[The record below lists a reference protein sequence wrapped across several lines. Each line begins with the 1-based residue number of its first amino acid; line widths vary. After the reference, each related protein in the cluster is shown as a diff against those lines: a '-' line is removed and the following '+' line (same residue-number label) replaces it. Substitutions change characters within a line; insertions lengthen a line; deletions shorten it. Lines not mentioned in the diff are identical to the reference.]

1 MSDGAVVQA
10 IHPLTMRPQSPGS
23 DWPIPFTILL
33 PIQRIEATP
42 EETGRSAGLVSDN
55 IAGHL

>member
-10 IHPLTMRPQSPGS
+10 IHRLPMRPQSLSS
-23 DWPIPFTILL
+23 DWPIPFTIVL
-33 PIQRIEATP
+33 PIHLIEATT
-42 EETGRSAGLVSDN
+42 EETGRSAGLVSNN